1 LTPEPTIERTSQ
13 AVILAEV
20 CQQAARLLSGMNA
33 QPRSLRVQV
42 GDAAVDIEWPEPQPN
57 GAHPRPAD
65 SATAEAVLPVP
76 DAAGRDAKRPVLA
89 AQAVGVFYRCP
100 EPGAD
105 PFIREGDV
113 VTTGQQIAIIE
124 AMKLMLPV
132 EAERAGRIVE
142 VLKGDGEPVEYGEP
156 LFALAEAE

>member
-1 LTPEPTIERTSQ
+1 LTPEPTTEPTSQ

-20 CQQAARLLSGMNA
+20 CQHAARLLSGLDA

-42 GDAAVDIEWPEPQPN
+42 GDVAVDIEWPEPQPN
-57 GAHPRPAD
+57 GAHPRPVDAATTEA
-65 SATAEAVLPVP
+65 ATAVP
-76 DAAGRDAKRPVLA
+76 DAGGRDARRPVLA

-105 PFIREGDV
+105 PFVREGDA
-113 VTTGQQIAIIE
+113 VTAGQQIAIIE

>member
-1 LTPEPTIERTSQ
+1 MTPEPAIEPTSQ
-13 AVILAEV
+13 AAILAEV
-20 CQQAARLLSGMNA
+20 CQHAARLLSGMDA
-33 QPRSLRVQV
+33 QPRSLSVQV
-42 GDAAVDIEWPEPQPN
+42 GDVAVDIEWPEPQPH
-57 GAHPRPAD
+57 GAHRRLVD
-65 SATAEAVLPVP
+65 IATTEVAIPVP
-76 DAAGRDAKRPVLA
+76 DAAGGAQWPVLA

-105 PFIREGDV
+105 PFVREGDV

>member
-1 LTPEPTIERTSQ
+1 MTPELTIEPTSQ
-13 AVILAEV
+13 AAILAEV
-20 CQQAARLLSGMNA
+20 CQHAARLLSGMDA

-42 GDAAVDIEWPEPQPN
+42 GDVAVDIEWPEPQSN
-57 GAHPRPAD
+57 GAQPRPAD
-65 SATAEAVLPVP
+65 IATSEVAIAGP
-76 DAAGRDAKRPVLA
+76 DAAGRDARRPVLT
-89 AQAVGVFYRCP
+89 AQAVGMFYRCP

-105 PFIREGDV
+105 PFVREGDV

>member
-1 LTPEPTIERTSQ
+1 MEPTSQ
-13 AVILAEV
+13 AAILAEV
-20 CQQAARLLSGMNA
+20 CQYAARLLSGMDA

-42 GDAAVDIEWPEPQPN
+42 GDVAVDIEWPEPQPS
-57 GAHPRPAD
+57 GARPRPEDIA
-65 SATAEAVLPVP
+65 ATDVAIPVP
-76 DAAGRDAKRPVLA
+76 DAAGRDAPRPVLA

-105 PFIREGDV
+105 PFVREGDV

-156 LFALAEAE
+156 LFALAEGSEA